1 MGSSRA
7 QKVIADPCN
16 EKNFRIDV
24 GALEKYEPRLRR
36 ACNKIVSDKQS
47 FGRALWENLPKMM
60 FMFLPLIALVMAVLY
75 LGSGRY
81 YVEHLLFFL
90 HYHAFFFLAGIVVLL
105 LDRFGAATTGAVSG
119 FFGTA
124 EGFVIAALVFYVP
137 VYLFL
142 AMRRVYGQGRVS
154 TATKFCFQAQSD
166 PGGGTIRSTTPFGN
180 CSCTFQEDGGIDDA
194 LASCVPASR
203 AASRCNS
210 VSR

>member
-1 MGSSRA
+1 
-7 QKVIADPCN
+7 
-16 EKNFRIDV
+16 
-24 GALEKYEPRLRR
+24 
-36 ACNKIVSDKQS
+36 
-47 FGRALWENLPKMM
+47 M

-124 EGFVIAALVFYVP
+124 EGFVIAALVVYVP

-142 AMRRVYGQGRVS
+142 AMRRVYGQGRVW
-154 TATKFCFQAQSD
+154 TATKF
-166 PGGGTIRSTTPFGN
+166 
-180 CSCTFQEDGGIDDA
+180 
-194 LASCVPASR
+194 
-203 AASRCNS
+203 S
-210 VSR
+210 VLVISYLVCLVLTGVGLLFYTMLTL